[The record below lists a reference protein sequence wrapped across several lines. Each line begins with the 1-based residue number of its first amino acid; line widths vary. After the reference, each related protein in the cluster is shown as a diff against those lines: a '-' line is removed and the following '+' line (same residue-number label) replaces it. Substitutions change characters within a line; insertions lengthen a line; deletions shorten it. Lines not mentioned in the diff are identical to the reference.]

1 MLLAP
6 GTAMPPKVTVRI
18 RNGYDWQI
26 LRQIRNRGL
35 LSVVPSASRSQNIGR
50 DGGYYARPE
59 LFDQTQSA
67 SFRKH
72 RDPTAYRLIGE
83 QDG

>member
-1 MLLAP
+1 MYEICSF
-6 GTAMPPKVTVRI
+6 GCEWRGMTPPR
-18 RNGYDWQI
+18 
-26 LRQIRNRGL
+26 
-35 LSVVPSASRSQNIGR
+35 LSLPAASRSQNIGR

-72 RDPTAYRLIGE
+72 RDPLEYKLIGE
-83 QDG
+83 THG